1 MDLKQLDDDALLAQL
16 KMLVRREQEDVSQII
31 AHLAEVDSREL
42 ILERS
47 FPSLFAYCV
56 RELGYT
62 DAAAY
67 LRIRAARAARLFPQV
82 IDLLRAGELSLE
94 TILRLHP
101 HLDGPDGARLLA
113 SARGK
118 SKRDVETLVAGLS
131 PLPDRP
137 DFARVIS
144 VGPRPQARPD
154 TDEESL
160 FAPCAQES
168 TIPSQSPGQ
177 SGSDGEPLPV
187 PPAQPRPDG
196 EPLPV
201 PPAQPR
207 PDGEPLPVPPPPV
220 APPALQPPPG
230 GPAIIKRVQF
240 AFTADEELL
249 LLLRRAQEVLWHKYP
264 SGRFEDIF
272 RDALIALLQR
282 KDMDV
287 RVFGKLPEGVVAK
300 LPEARNRQ
308 KRGPNALR
316 LPENLV

>member
-16 KMLVRREQEDVSQII
+16 KMLVRKEQEDVAQII

-42 ILERS
+42 ALGRA
-47 FPSLFAYCV
+47 FPSLFVYCV

-62 DAAAY
+62 EAAAY

-82 IDLLRAGELSLE
+82 IDLLRTGELSLE

-118 SKRDVETLVAGLS
+118 SKRDVETMVAGLS

-137 DFARVIS
+137 DFARVVS
-144 VGPRPQARPD
+144 VGPGPQAQPD
-154 TDEESL
+154 TDEETL
-160 FAPCAQES
+160 FAPR
-168 TIPSQSPGQ
+168 IPAVAASSQ
-177 SGSDGEPLPV
+177 
-187 PPAQPRPDG
+187 PPAQSELDG
-196 EPLPV
+196 EAL
-201 PPAQPR
+201 
-207 PDGEPLPVPPPPV
+207 L
-220 APPALQPPPG
+220 APPIPVRTPASQPQPPSES
-230 GPAIIKRVQF
+230 ATIKRVQF

-287 RVFGKLPEGVVAK
+287 RVFGRLPAGVVAK
-300 LPEARNRQ
+300 LPNTKKRQ
-308 KRGPNALR
+308 KRRPNALR
-316 LPENLV
+316 LPANLA